1 MHFFGTPLV
10 PAEERAHAFPLYT
23 KAEVSADLAVHLVA
37 LAAAIYAV
45 GGLFHAAFRTVDI
58 EQAFA
63 QIIYGCA
70 LAGMLTSSGAYNF
83 SPPGRTKELLRRVD
97 RAMIFVMIAGTYTPF
112 TLYVFTGEKA
122 LLACLPIWSLAAM
135 GIAVTFAFPRRFERL
150 LFALYLIMGWIVL
163 GMGRTF
169 IHHLSTPVLWLL
181 LAGGIAYTLGAA
193 LHERGRYR
201 FDNVVWH
208 ALVVLGASLHWT
220 AVMRLFAQADIG
232 S

>member
-1 MHFFGTPLV
+1 MFTFGAPLA
-10 PAEERAHAFPLYT
+10 PAEERAHNFPLYT

-45 GGLFHAAFRTVDI
+45 GRLFLAASHTSDV

-63 QIIYGCA
+63 KIIYGCA
-70 LAGMLTSSGAYNF
+70 LAGMLTSSAAYNF
-83 SPPGRTKELLRRVD
+83 SPPGRGKELLRRID

-112 TLYVFTGEKA
+112 TLYVFTGQEG

-135 GIAVTFAFPRRFERL
+135 GIAVTFVFPRRFERL

-163 GMGRTF
+163 GTGRTF
-169 IHHLSTPVLWLL
+169 IHHLATPVLWLL
-181 LAGGIAYTLGAA
+181 LAGGVAYTLGAA
-193 LHERGRYR
+193 IQDRCRFR

-208 ALVVLGASLHWT
+208 ALVVLGASLHWA
-220 AVMRLFAQADIG
+220 AVMRLFTHADVG
-232 S
+232 L